1 MQICEAL
8 GYAHQRGIVHRDVKP
23 SNIMIAP
30 DGKMKLMDFGIARPV
45 LSNSNM
51 TQGRRRAGIG
61 LLHVTGTSA
70 RHAG

>member
-23 SNIMIAP
+23 SNIMIAS

-45 LSNSNM
+45 LS
-51 TQGRRRAGIG
+51 TPI
-61 LLHVTGTSA
+61 
-70 RHAG
+70 